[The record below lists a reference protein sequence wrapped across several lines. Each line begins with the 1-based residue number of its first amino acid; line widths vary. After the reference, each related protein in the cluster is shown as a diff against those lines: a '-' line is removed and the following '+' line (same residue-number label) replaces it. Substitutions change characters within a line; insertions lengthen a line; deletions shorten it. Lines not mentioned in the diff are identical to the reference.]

1 MSFASS
7 HDLAEQSGVADP
19 ETLPAFQAIVTWYE
33 LRTTVRPILGDRLTT
48 LFAHAISAGTG
59 SPVCATFFRRL
70 LEQAGEDPDHP
81 ALDEREAAVVRWG
94 RQLGVDPYGVPPAMH
109 ADVAAWFSG
118 PQLVALATFGAL
130 MVATNVLNSSL
141 ELPVDDYAGP
151 LRRSEVF

>member
-1 MSFASS
+1 M
-7 HDLAEQSGVADP
+7 
-19 ETLPAFQAIVTWYE
+19 
-33 LRTTVRPILGDRLTT
+33 
-48 LFAHAISAGTG
+48 
-59 SPVCATFFRRL
+59 CAAFFRRL

-81 ALDEREAAVVRWG
+81 ALDQREAAVVRWG

-130 MVATNVLNSSL
+130 MVATNVLNSTL

>member
-7 HDLAEQSGVADP
+7 RDLAEQSGVADP
-19 ETLPAFQAIVTWYE
+19 QTLPAFQAIVTWYE
-33 LRTTVRPILGDRLTT
+33 LRTTVRPILGDRLTA

-70 LEQAGEDPDHP
+70 LQQAGEDPEHP
-81 ALDEREAAVVRWG
+81 ALDEREATVVRWG
-94 RQLGVDPYGVPPAMH
+94 RQLGADPYGVPSALH

-130 MVATNVLNSSL
+130 MVATNVLNSAL

>member
-33 LRTTVRPILGDRLTT
+33 LRTTVRPMLGDRLTT
-48 LFAHAISAGTG
+48 RWSWRVDFA
-59 SPVCATFFRRL
+59 
-70 LEQAGEDPDHP
+70 
-81 ALDEREAAVVRWG
+81 ALG
-94 RQLGVDPYGVPPAMH
+94 LPPAMH

-130 MVATNVLNSSL
+130 MVATKVLNSTL